1 MYLVKIKHY
10 LRFENNT
17 NTNHG
22 IHILRTI
29 TIYTNVYVQA
39 GAKKNHIKIRFR
51 YIKLTDQ
58 LLLKPDF
65 QKVHWHIGVKWQNHD
80 IKHPKDQIS

>member
-17 NTNHG
+17 NTKHG

-29 TIYTNVYVQA
+29 TIYMNVYVQA
-39 GAKKNHIKIRFR
+39 GAKKD
-51 YIKLTDQ
+51 T
-58 LLLKPDF
+58 
-65 QKVHWHIGVKWQNHD
+65 
-80 IKHPKDQIS
+80 